1 MLFHL
6 SKFGGFGF
14 VIALEPTELPS
25 FTSQLSNVMA
35 RAGQKVR
42 LECAVSG
49 LPFPSVHWLHNN
61 KPLKET
67 RDTKVFR
74 ATKQICSPLSISFI

>member
-1 MLFHL
+1 M
-6 SKFGGFGF
+6 
-14 VIALEPTELPS
+14 PS

-42 LECAVSG
+42 LECTVAG

-61 KPLKET
+61 KLLKET
-67 RDTKVFR
+67 RDTRVSTLDVILVDSVHTR
-74 ATKQICSPLSISFI
+74 